1 MTKSDA
7 MDMFHI
13 KLFKNTNRVLGIS
26 YFTQSNHHSQ
36 YQNNKFVNSLI
47 ELIDSYYS
55 DIKDN

>member
-1 MTKSDA
+1 

-13 KLFKNTNRVLGIS
+13 KLFKNTHRVLGIS